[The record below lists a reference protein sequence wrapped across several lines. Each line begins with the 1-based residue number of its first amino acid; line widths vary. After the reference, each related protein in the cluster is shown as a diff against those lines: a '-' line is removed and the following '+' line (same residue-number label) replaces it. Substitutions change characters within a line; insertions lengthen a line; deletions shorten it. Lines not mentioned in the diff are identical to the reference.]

1 MGIMIEKAM
10 GEGLTN
16 LLSNGMKR
24 INGFISFSNV
34 RIKEMMVNKNWM
46 KQFFCLAVLAS
57 MLFVDTS
64 NAQEPVKIFT
74 LRQTIESAL
83 KVNLELKSS
92 REETSA
98 YLALKKE
105 QRTQFFPTF
114 STSYKYDRFDEGV
127 EVEGFVL
134 TPKTQ
139 YSFVTSFSQPIFTGF
154 SLLRQYDIA
163 KLGLDKAKV
172 SAQLTRQNII
182 LDAKNAYFQLLQT
195 QKLYDVAQQTVVQIN
210 AQKDVAENFY
220 NVGMTSLNDLL
231 QAQVELANAKQDL
244 INAKNNMDN
253 ASSNFNTLLRRPLNT
268 SVVLKDILNYTPFE
282 KTLEY
287 CLSQAEKN
295 RWEIRIADLDVAIS
309 QKQYQL
315 AKKNY
320 YPTVDLEGNYFRN
333 GTDWDVNGGFGI
345 YDPSGW
351 EIGAV
356 AKWNFWEWG
365 RTSYGVKE
373 KYSRWSQAKLKKQK
387 IVDNIRL
394 EVKTAYLT
402 TEQAER
408 AIKTVETAI
417 EQAKENFRINQER
430 YKEQIATQTDVL
442 VAQTLLTK
450 TMTNYYNALYTFKI
464 SKAKLYRA
472 IGQEVIE

>member
-1 MGIMIEKAM
+1 
-10 GEGLTN
+10 
-16 LLSNGMKR
+16 
-24 INGFISFSNV
+24 
-34 RIKEMMVNKNWM
+34 MMVNKNWIRLL
-46 KQFFCLAVLAS
+46 FCLVVIQS
-57 MLFVDTS
+57 MRFADVS

-74 LRQTIESAL
+74 LKQTIESAL
-83 KVNLELKSS
+83 KVNLGLKSS
-92 REETSA
+92 KEETAAS
-98 YLALKKE
+98 LAIKKA

-114 STSYKYDRFDEGV
+114 STSYKYNRMDEGV
-127 EVEGFVL
+127 STGSFVVS
-134 TPKTQ
+134 PEKE

-154 SLLRQYDIA
+154 SLLRKYDIA

-172 SAQLTRQNII
+172 NEQLTRENII

-195 QKLYDVAQQTVVQIN
+195 QKLYGIAQQTVVQIT

-220 NVGMTSLNDLL
+220 QVGMTPLNDLL

-244 INAKNNMDN
+244 ISAKHNMDN
-253 ASSNFNTLLRRPLNT
+253 AESNFNTLLRRPLDT
-268 SVVLKDILNYTPFE
+268 PVVLKDILDYTPFE
-282 KTLEY
+282 DTLEY

-295 RWEIRIADLDVAIS
+295 RWEIKIADLDIDIS

-315 AKKNY
+315 TKKDY
-320 YPTVDLEGNYFRN
+320 YPTVDLEGNYFKY
-333 GTDWDVNGGFGI
+333 GTEWDVRGGPGI

-351 EIGAV
+351 QISAV

-365 RTSYGVKE
+365 RTVYGVQE
-373 KYSRWSQAKLKKQK
+373 KYFRWSQAQLKKQE

-394 EVKTAYLT
+394 EVQTAYLRT
-402 TEQAER
+402 REAER

-442 VAQTLLTK
+442 VAQTLLSR
-450 TMTNYYNALYTFKI
+450 TMTNYYNALYRFKI
-464 SKAKLYRA
+464 SKATLYRA
-472 IGQEVIE
+472 IGREVIE

>member
-1 MGIMIEKAM
+1 
-10 GEGLTN
+10 
-16 LLSNGMKR
+16 
-24 INGFISFSNV
+24 
-34 RIKEMMVNKNWM
+34 MVKKNWIRLL
-46 KQFFCLAVLAS
+46 FCWFAIQS
-57 MLFVDTS
+57 MLFTDVS
-64 NAQEPVKIFT
+64 NAQEPVKVFS
-74 LRQTIESAL
+74 LEQTIETAL

-92 REETSA
+92 KEDTAASRAT
-98 YLALKKE
+98 KKAK
-105 QRTQFFPTF
+105 RTQFFPTF

-139 YSFVTSFSQPIFTGF
+139 YNFATSFSQPIFTGF

-163 KLGLDKAKV
+163 KLGLDKAKITEEM
-172 SAQLTRQNII
+172 TRQNII
-182 LDAKNAYFQLLQT
+182 LDAKNVYFQLLQT
-195 QKLYDVAQQTVVQIN
+195 QKLYDIAQQTVVQIS

-220 NVGMTSLNDLL
+220 KVGMTSLNDLL

-244 INAKNNMDN
+244 IIAKNNMDN
-253 ASSNFNTLLRRPLNT
+253 ATSNFNTLLRRPLDAP
-268 SVVLKDILNYTPFE
+268 VFLKDILNYTPFE
-282 KTLEY
+282 EALEY

-295 RWEIRIADLDVAIS
+295 RWEIRIADLDVDIS

-315 AKKNY
+315 SKKDY
-320 YPTVDLEGNYFRN
+320 YPTIDLEGNYFRN

-351 EIGAV
+351 EISAV

-373 KYSRWSQAKLKKQK
+373 KYSQWSQAKIKKQE
-387 IVDNIRL
+387 IVDNILL

-442 VAQTLLTK
+442 IAQTLLTR
-450 TMTNYYNALYTFKI
+450 TMTNYYKALYVFKI

-472 IGQEVIE
+472 IGQEVTE

>member
-1 MGIMIEKAM
+1 
-10 GEGLTN
+10 
-16 LLSNGMKR
+16 
-24 INGFISFSNV
+24 
-34 RIKEMMVNKNWM
+34 MVNRNWIRLL
-46 KQFFCLAVLAS
+46 FCVVVMQS
-57 MLFVDTS
+57 MLFAQAS
-64 NAQEPVKIFT
+64 HAQEPVKIFT

-83 KVNLELKSS
+83 KVNLGLKST
-92 REETSA
+92 REGTTAS
-98 YLALKKE
+98 LAVKKG

-114 STSYKYDRFDEGV
+114 STSYQYDRLDNGTTSGGIVF
-127 EVEGFVL
+127 
-134 TPKTQ
+134 TPEKQ
-139 YSFVTSFSQPIFTGF
+139 YTFVTSFSQPIFTGF

-163 KLGLDKAKV
+163 KLGLDKARINEEM
-172 SAQLTRQNII
+172 TRQDIV

-195 QKLYDVAQQTVVQIN
+195 QKLYDVAQQTVVQIS

-220 NVGMTSLNDLL
+220 KVGMTSLNDLL

-244 INAKNNMDN
+244 IDAKNNMN
-253 ASSNFNTLLRRPLNT
+253 TAESNFNTLLRRPLNAP
-268 SVVLKDILNYTPFE
+268 VILKDILNYTPFAE
-282 KTLEY
+282 TLEY
-287 CLSQAEKN
+287 CLSKAEKH
-295 RWEIRIADLDVAIS
+295 RWEIRIADLDVSIS

-315 AKKNY
+315 AKKDY
-320 YPTVDLEGNYFRN
+320 YPSVDLEGNYFER
-333 GTDWDVNGGFGI
+333 GTDWDVNGGPGI

-351 EIGAV
+351 EIRAV

-373 KYSRWSQAKLKKQK
+373 KYSLWSQAKLKKQE

-402 TEQAER
+402 TEQAEQ

-442 VAQTLLTK
+442 VAQTLLTR
-450 TMTNYYNALYTFKI
+450 TMTNYYNALYRFKI

>member
-1 MGIMIEKAM
+1 
-10 GEGLTN
+10 
-16 LLSNGMKR
+16 
-24 INGFISFSNV
+24 
-34 RIKEMMVNKNWM
+34 MVNKNW
-46 KQFFCLAVLAS
+46 FRLLFCLVLMQL

-64 NAQEPVKIFT
+64 HAQEPVKIFT
-74 LRQTIESAL
+74 LKQTIENAL
-83 KVNLELKSS
+83 KVNLGLKSS
-92 REETSA
+92 REEASA
-98 YLALKKE
+98 SLALKKA

-114 STSYKYDRFDEGV
+114 STSYKYNGFDEGT
-127 EVEGFVL
+127 EVGGFVL

-139 YSFVTSFSQPIFTGF
+139 YSFVTSFSQPIFSGL
-154 SLLRQYDIA
+154 SLLRKYDIA

-172 SAQLTRQNII
+172 SEEMTRQNII

-195 QKLYDVAQQTVVQIN
+195 QKLYDIAQQTVVQIN
-210 AQKDVAENFY
+210 AQKEVAENFY
-220 NVGMTSLNDLL
+220 KVGMTSLNDLL

-244 INAKNNMDN
+244 IVAKNNMDN
-253 ASSNFNTLLRRPLNT
+253 ARSNFNTLLRRPLNT
-268 SVVLKDILNYTPFE
+268 PVVLQDVLNYTPFD

-287 CLSQAEKN
+287 CLSEAEKS
-295 RWEIRIADLDVAIS
+295 RWEIRIADLDVSIS

-315 AKKNY
+315 SKKDY
-320 YPTVDLEGNYFRN
+320 YPTIDLEGNYYRY

-351 EIGAV
+351 EISAV

-365 RTSYGVKE
+365 RTSYGVQE
-373 KYSRWSQAKLKKQK
+373 KYSRWSQAKLNKQK
-387 IVDNIRL
+387 LVDDIRL

-408 AIKTVETAI
+408 EIKTVETAI

-442 VAQTLLTK
+442 VAQTLLSR
-450 TMTNYYNALYTFKI
+450 TMTNYYNALYRFKI
-464 SKAKLYRA
+464 SKAQLYRA
-472 IGQEVIE
+472 IGQEVDE

>member
-1 MGIMIEKAM
+1 MIEKAI
-10 GEGLTN
+10 GEGLTDI
-16 LLSNGMKR
+16 LSKR
-24 INGFISFSNV
+24 IERVNDFISFTNV
-34 RIKEMMVNKNWM
+34 RIKEMLVNKNWIRLL
-46 KQFFCLAVLAS
+46 FCLVVLPS
-57 MLFVDTS
+57 MLFVDAS
-64 NAQEPVKIFT
+64 YAQEPVKIFT
-74 LRQTIESAL
+74 LKQTIESAL
-83 KVNLELKSS
+83 KVNLGLKSS

-98 YLALKKE
+98 SLALKKA
-105 QRTQFFPTF
+105 QRTQFLPTF

-127 EVEGFVL
+127 EVNGFVL

-139 YSFVTSFSQPIFTGF
+139 YNFVTSFSQPIFTGL
-154 SLLRQYDIA
+154 SLLRKYDIA
-163 KLGLDKAKV
+163 KLGLDKANV
-172 SAQLTRQNII
+172 SEQMTRQNII
-182 LDAKNAYFQLLQT
+182 LDAKNAYFQLLKT
-195 QKLYDVAQQTVVQIN
+195 HKLYDIAQQTVVQIS

-220 NVGMTSLNDLL
+220 KVGMTPLNDLL

-244 INAKNNMDN
+244 IVAKNNMDN
-253 ASSNFNTLLRRPLNT
+253 NRSNFNTLLRRPLNAP
-268 SVVLKDILNYTPFE
+268 VILQDVLNYTHFD
-282 KTLEY
+282 KGLEY

-295 RWEIRIADLDVAIS
+295 RWELRIADLDVAIS

-315 AKKNY
+315 SKKDY
-320 YPTVDLEGNYFRN
+320 YPTINLEGNYFKN
-333 GTDWDVNGGFGI
+333 GTDWDANGGFGI

-351 EIGAV
+351 EISAV

-365 RTSYGVKE
+365 RTSYGVQE
-373 KYSRWSQAKLKKQK
+373 KYSRWSQAKLNKQE

-417 EQAKENFRINQER
+417 EQAKENFRIYQER

-442 VAQTLLTK
+442 IAQTLLSR
-450 TMTNYYNALYTFKI
+450 TMTRYYDALYTFKI

-472 IGQEVIE
+472 IGQEVNK

>member
-1 MGIMIEKAM
+1 
-10 GEGLTN
+10 
-16 LLSNGMKR
+16 
-24 INGFISFSNV
+24 
-34 RIKEMMVNKNWM
+34 MMVKKSWIRLL
-46 KQFFCLAVLAS
+46 FCLVVMQS
-57 MLFVDTS
+57 MLFAQAS

-74 LRQTIESAL
+74 LKQTIESAL
-83 KVNLELKSS
+83 KVNLGLKST
-92 REETSA
+92 REGTAASQA
-98 YLALKKE
+98 AKKA
-105 QRTQFFPTF
+105 QRTQFYPTF
-114 STSYKYDRFDEGV
+114 STSYQYDRLDEGITAD
-127 EVEGFVL
+127 GFVL
-134 TPKTQ
+134 TPEKQ

-154 SLLRQYDIA
+154 KLLRQYDIA
-163 KLGLDKAKV
+163 KLGLNKAKITEEM
-172 SAQLTRQNII
+172 TRQDII

-195 QKLYDVAQQTVVQIN
+195 QKLYDVAQKTVVQIS

-220 NVGMTSLNDLL
+220 KVGMTSLNDLL

-244 INAKNNMDN
+244 IVAKNNMN
-253 ASSNFNTLLRRPLNT
+253 TAESNFNTLLRRPINAP
-268 SVVLKDILNYTPFE
+268 VILKDVLTYKPFDE
-282 KTLEY
+282 TLEY
-287 CLSQAEKN
+287 CLSNAEKN
-295 RWEIRIADLDVAIS
+295 RWEIRIANLDVAIS

-315 AKKNY
+315 AKKDY
-320 YPTVDLEGNYFRN
+320 YPTVDLTGNYYEH
-333 GTDWDVNGGFGI
+333 GTDWDVNGGPGI

-351 EIGAV
+351 QISAV

-373 KYSRWSQAKLKKQK
+373 KYSQWSQAKIKKQE
-387 IVDNIRL
+387 IVDNILL

-442 VAQTLLTK
+442 VAQTLLTR
-450 TMTNYYNALYTFKI
+450 TMTNYYNALYRFKI

-472 IGQEVIE
+472 IGQELTE